1 MLRGEDV
8 RLQPAGLDREE
19 AVESSEVR
27 ELTSRVGGSGTRVQG
42 LRDRIVTRVSL
53 WRPEAGDAVLYA
65 GSALFAEFTARFS
78 SISLYRQWGELA
90 LGPYLLAALISAL
103 SARAHRNRAGAERDA
118 RLAGEPVPPR
128 TPGATAG
135 TRQWGP
141 VRIWVFVFA
150 LVGATVLP
158 LSLEVAWRAQG
169 NPTAHVQPEAVV
181 VEQAAHRAANGH
193 DPYRLIT
200 SHGRVVVPTPPGQP
214 TSESF
219 FPYLPLMTL
228 FGLPSSTKEPIAL
241 TDSRIFFSMVTML
254 VVVGALV
261 MSRGPNEP
269 KVRTL
274 QVLTVLPTA
283 ALPLA
288 TGGDDMPVVAFL
300 LLAMVLAQ
308 RRRPGWSGFVLGVA
322 SSMKFTAWPLAAL
335 ALFAARDAQGRRA
348 PGRMALG
355 MLVVAGPV
363 VAPFVLRNPQAFVE
377 NVILFP
383 LGLSGVSSPAASALP
398 GHVLVGIFPSLH
410 RILPVAV
417 GVVGS
422 SVLVARLLR
431 RTPSTAAQ
439 VTALA
444 GWVMLVAFL
453 LAPATRVGYLL
464 YPLNFFVWSH
474 LLREPEREP
483 EPERSLLAAVA
494 VPVTS
499 SA

>member
-1 MLRGEDV
+1 MG
-8 RLQPAGLDREE
+8 
-19 AVESSEVR
+19 STKVR
-27 ELTSRVGGSGTRVQG
+27 ELTSVPGGPDTKVQ
-42 LRDRIVTRVSL
+42 DRRARVSARVSARVAL
-53 WRPEAGDAVLYA
+53 WHPEEGDAVLYA
-65 GSALFAEFTARFS
+65 GSALFAELTARFS
-78 SISLYRQWGELA
+78 SIPLYRQWGELA
-90 LGPYLLAALISAL
+90 LGPYLLAALVSAV
-103 SARAHRNRAGAERDA
+103 SARVRRNRPGTAGDP
-118 RLAGEPVPPR
+118 LPAGEPGPAEVPG
-128 TPGATAG
+128 GATGSRHWA
-135 TRQWGP
+135 P

-181 VEQAAHRAANGH
+181 VEQAAHRAAEGR

-200 SHGRVVVPTPPGQP
+200 SHGRVVVRTPRGEP
-214 TSESF
+214 TSENF
-219 FPYLPLMTL
+219 YPYLPLMTV

-241 TDSRIFFSMVTML
+241 TDSRIFFSMVTIL
-254 VVVGALV
+254 VAVGALAL
-261 MSRGPNEP
+261 SRGPNEP

-288 TGGDDMPVVAFL
+288 TGGDDMPVVALL

-308 RRRPGWSGFVLGVA
+308 RRRPGWSGFVLGIA

-335 ALFAARDAQGRRA
+335 ALFAARDARGRRA

-363 VAPFVLRNPQAFVE
+363 VAPFVLQNPQAFME

-383 LGLSGVSSPAASALP
+383 LGLSGVTSPAASALP
-398 GHVLVGIFPSLH
+398 GHILVTLFPSIH
-410 RILPVAV
+410 RILPVAA

-422 SVLVARLLR
+422 CALVTYLVR

-439 VTALA
+439 VTTLA

-464 YPLNFFVWSH
+464 YPVNFFVWSR
-474 LLREPEREP
+474 LLREPEP
-483 EPERSLLAAVA
+483 VGERSLLEADA
-494 VPVTS
+494 VPVATS
-499 SA
+499 A

>member
-1 MLRGEDV
+1 MGSSKVREPSGDAVGRGA
-8 RLQPAGLDREE
+8 R
-19 AVESSEVR
+19 VR
-27 ELTSRVGGSGTRVQG
+27 ELESRTVA
-42 LRDRIVTRVSL
+42 RISL

-65 GSALFAEFTARFS
+65 GAALFAEVTARFS

-90 LGPYLLAALISAL
+90 LVPYLVAATVSAL
-103 SARAHRNRAGAERDA
+103 SARVQRNRAAAERA
-118 RLAGEPVPPR
+118 ALLAGEPPEAGGR
-128 TPGATAG
+128 TGVTGNRHWAPL
-135 TRQWGP
+135 
-141 VRIWVFVFA
+141 RIWVFVFV
-150 LVGATVLP
+150 LVGATLVP

-181 VEQAAHRAANGH
+181 VEQAAHRAAAGH

-200 SHGRVVVPTPPGQP
+200 SHGRLVVSPPPGEP
-214 TSESF
+214 ASESF

-241 TDSRIFFSMVTML
+241 TDSRIFFSMVTLL
-254 VVVGALV
+254 VAVGALV
-261 MSRGPNEP
+261 LSRGPNEP

-288 TGGDDMPVVAFL
+288 TGGDDMPIVALL

-335 ALFAARDAQGRRA
+335 ALFAARDTKGRRA

-363 VAPFVLRNPQAFVE
+363 VAPFVFRNSQAFVE

-383 LGLSGVSSPAASALP
+383 LGLAGVASPAASALP
-398 GHVLVGIFPSLH
+398 GHILISMFPSLH
-410 RILPVAV
+410 RILPVTV
-417 GVVGS
+417 GVAGGC
-422 SVLVARLLR
+422 VLAVRLLR
-431 RTPSTAAQ
+431 HRPSNAAQ
-439 VTALA
+439 VASLA

-464 YPLNFFVWSH
+464 YPLNFFVWAR
-474 LLREPEREP
+474 LLREPEPAEG
-483 EPERSLLAAVA
+483 SLLDDRAMAVA
-494 VPVTS
+494 
-499 SA
+499 SAS